1 MVGDREKVL
10 AVGFDGYLAK
20 PIVPQ
25 TFVQD
30 VTAFLSRPGLATPP
44 PPMPTP
50 AQRPQSSR
58 ATILVVDNSPVNIQL
73 ARSTLEPFGYTVI
86 TAYSVLEGL
95 EMAHQHHPDLILSD
109 IHMPGKDGYELIKAV
124 KGNTQLRA
132 IPFVFLSSTVWA
144 ESDRRTA
151 LALGAI
157 KFITR
162 PIEPLALLAE
172 VEDCLQHQS
181 GCVGDKEDTGPRA

>member
-1 MVGDREKVL
+1 M
-10 AVGFDGYLAK
+10 AAGFDGYLAK
-20 PIVPQ
+20 PIEPQ

-30 VTAFLSRPGLATPP
+30 VTAFLSRPGLSTPP

-50 AQRPQSSR
+50 AQRPRSSR

-73 ARSTLEPFGYTVI
+73 ARSTLGPFGYTVI

-95 EMAHQHHPDLILSD
+95 EMAHQHHPDLVLSD

-124 KGNTQLRA
+124 KGDTQLRA
-132 IPFVFLSSTVWA
+132 IPCAILSSTVWA

-157 KFITR
+157 KFIIC

-172 VEDCLQHQS
+172 VENCLQHRP
-181 GCVGDKEDTGPRA
+181 GCGGDEEATGPKA